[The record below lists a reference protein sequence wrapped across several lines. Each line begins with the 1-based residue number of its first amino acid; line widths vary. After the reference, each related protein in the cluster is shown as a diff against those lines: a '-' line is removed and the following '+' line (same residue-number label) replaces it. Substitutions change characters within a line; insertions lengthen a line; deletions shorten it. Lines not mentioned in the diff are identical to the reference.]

1 MKKYYLIIGLF
12 FSLMSYAQGNYTIT
26 NLNDDGAIGSLRYA
40 IENTTATTIDFDLN
54 LMGTLT
60 LTGNLPNISRD
71 LTITGN
77 GTSNLILSGNN
88 SYKMFQVT
96 NGALLTISNIT
107 FTKNAAGMGSI
118 FRAQNNNS
126 AVMASNINIID
137 NVNTYA
143 FYTNDSSTITISNS
157 TFISNSS
164 VLFGSNYGSTPNT
177 TSDIETDYSNRIT
190 VLGCTFT
197 ANSGTIFNTER
208 YVKIDNCNF
217 YNNTGQIGNFRGLN
231 RYQVLN
237 STFINNSA
245 GSLFSFYSDIVY
257 GTFLATLGTNQHLF
271 EGNTFKDNSGTII
284 NTGSVN
290 EQSLTTI
297 KNNIFINNGTT
308 YSGTPAV
315 IINNSLDNF
324 FNSIVHYVSQS
335 TVSITMNRPV
345 FNTNSGIGDLET
357 TDFELSIVGGN
368 AILASQSPSNIS
380 SSGNTYTLGIAL
392 LGEISGEEVLTVS
405 PVTNSIFD
413 GSFNIASNIQINNSV
428 KLNFLDDDSDGVSN
442 FLDLCPNTQAGVRVY
457 PNNGCEDT
465 TYPFITYFDYNS
477 YSINYLN
484 NFTSTTNHNLYFLSY
499 DNNWNSSLKKLTPQ
513 KVLSDIFSSTELNL
527 EKLTT
532 DGSNNIFISCYNNTS
547 GNYQIKKI
555 NQEAAVETIYSFN
568 NEYYIQDFTV
578 DKLGVVY
585 LFLYNNSTNSRSL
598 KKINSDGTLITLENN
613 SIGYYQYLTI
623 DGLGNLYFVYNDN
636 NFSTIRKMTSDGNIS
651 DFYTDNNTYIQ
662 NFKFDSLGNMYIVSN
677 NNMSN
682 FYQIKKISNTGIATD
697 LFTLNDGYIQNIAIN
712 TMGSLYFSTYNFI
725 TNERAINIRSDDGII
740 VSYSDF
746 LGQELYNDSFGN
758 IYFSDNQNKKIIAT
772 KMTTLAA
779 DLSNFAAINK
789 YYFDQSFT
797 IINPDSSSSGA
808 FTFTSDNTNV
818 ATIAG
823 NTITFTGIGTANITA
838 NQDAD
843 ANYESGS
850 ISTLLTVKGSKV
862 VSKYGVISEN
872 DTNYVNKNGSIGTVN
887 AVDANGKE
895 VKVKTQL

>member
-40 IENTTATTIDFDLN
+40 IENTTANTIDFDSN
-54 LMGTLT
+54 LIGTLT
-60 LTGNLPNISRD
+60 LTSNLPTISRD
-71 LTITGN
+71 MTITGN

-164 VLFGSNYGSTPNT
+164 VLFGSDYGSTPNT

-190 VLGCTFT
+190 VLGCAFT

-217 YNNTGQIGNFRGLN
+217 YDNTGQIGNFRGLN

-245 GSLFSFYSDIVY
+245 WSLFSFYSDIVN

-297 KNNIFINNGTT
+297 KNNIFINNGTA

-315 IINNSLDNF
+315 ITNNSLDNF
-324 FNSIVHYVSQS
+324 FNSIVHSVSQN
-335 TVSITMNRPV
+335 TVSITMNRAV
-345 FNTNSGIGDLET
+345 FNTNSEIGNLET

-368 AILASQSPSNIS
+368 AILASQTPSSINA
-380 SSGNTYTLGIAL
+380 SGNTYTLGIEL
-392 LGEISGEEVLTVS
+392 IGEISGEEVLTVS
-405 PVTNSIFD
+405 PVSNSIFD
-413 GSFNIASNIQINNSV
+413 SSFNIAGNSQRNNTV
-428 KLNFLDDDSDGVSN
+428 ILNFLDDDSDGVSN
-442 FLDLCPNTQAGVRVY
+442 FLDICPNTQAGVRVY

-465 TYPFITYFDYNS
+465 SYPFVTYFDYNS

-484 NFTSTTNHNLYFLSY
+484 NFTSTTNRNLYLLGY
-499 DNNWNSSLKKLTPQ
+499 DSNWNTFIKKLTPQ
-513 KVLSDIFSSTELNL
+513 KVLSEVFSSTVLNL

-532 DGSNNIFISCYNNTS
+532 DGLNNIFISCYNYTS
-547 GNYQIKKI
+547 NSSEIKKI
-555 NQEAAVETIYSFN
+555 NQEEEVINIYNFSN
-568 NEYYIQDFTV
+568 AYIQDFIV

-585 LFLYNNSTNSRSL
+585 LSLYDNITNTTSL

-613 SIGYYQYLTI
+613 STGYYQYLTI
-623 DGLGNLYFVYNDN
+623 DGLGNVYFVYNDN
-636 NFSTIRKMTSDGNIS
+636 TFSTIKKMTSDGNIS
-651 DFYTDNNTYIQ
+651 DFYSENNSYIQ
-662 NFKFDSLGNMYIVSN
+662 NIKFDSIGNMYIVCN
-677 NNMSN
+677 NNSSN
-682 FYQIKKISNTGIATD
+682 SYQLKKISTTGIGTD
-697 LFTLNDGYIQNIAIN
+697 LFILNNGYIQSIAIG
-712 TMGSLYFSTYNFI
+712 TMNRLFFSTYNYN
-725 TNERAINIRSDDGII
+725 TAQRSINILSSDGII
-740 VSYSDF
+740 VSYTDF
-746 LGQELYNDSFGN
+746 LGQGLYNDTLGN
-758 IYFSDNQNKKIIAT
+758 IYFSDDQSKKIIAT
-772 KMTTLAA
+772 KMVALNP
-779 DLSNFAAINK
+779 DLSNFAAINN

-797 IINPDSSSSGA
+797 ITNPHSNSTGA
-808 FTFTSDNTNV
+808 FTYTSDNTNV
-818 ATIAG
+818 ATING
-823 NTITFTGIGTANITA
+823 NTITFTGIGTANITG

-850 ISTLLTVKGSKV
+850 ISALLTVIGVKV
-862 VSKYGVISEN
+862 VSKYGVISET
-872 DTNYVNKNGSIGTVN
+872 DTNYVNKNGSIGTIN